1 MSVTAAKGFAAVGLA
16 AGIKPSGDPD
26 LALVRN
32 LGPDFA
38 AAAVFTSNRIKAAPV
53 VWSQQVIKDGSLQA
67 VILNSG
73 GANAC
78 TGPDGFAD
86 THSTAERL
94 ASELGVG
101 AIDIAVCSTGVIGHR
116 IPVDKITSAVPAL
129 VARATEDGGP
139 LAARAIMTTDTV
151 AKQSVQTRNGWTIGA
166 MAKGAGM
173 LAPGLATMLVV
184 ITTDAVVNAADLDAA
199 LRAATHV
206 TFDRVDSDGA
216 MSTNDTVLLL
226 SSGASGVEADPGE
239 FTEALTTV
247 CSDLARQLVAD
258 AEGATHD
265 IAITISGA
273 ASEEDAVVVG
283 RSIARNSLFKCAMF
297 GNDPYWGRVLAAL
310 GTTQATFDPDA
321 IDVSFNGVLMSS
333 KGFGVPDAEVDI
345 SANREIRVDVDLH
358 AGDHA
363 ATIWTNDLTYDYVKE
378 NAEYLS

>member
-1 MSVTAAKGFAAVGLA
+1 MSVTAAKGFAAAGLA
-16 AGIKPSGDPD
+16 AGIKSSGNPD

-32 LGPDFA
+32 LGPDFT

-53 VWSQQVIKDGSLQA
+53 LWSEQVIKDGRLQA

-94 ASELGVG
+94 ASTLGVG
-101 AIDIAVCSTGVIGHR
+101 SVDIAVCSTGVIGSR
-116 IPVDKITSAVPAL
+116 LPVDKITSAIPAL
-129 VARATEDGGP
+129 VEQASEDGGQR
-139 LAARAIMTTDTV
+139 AAEAIMTTDTRS
-151 AKQSVQTRNGWTIGA
+151 KQAVRSGDGWTIGA

-184 ITTDAVVNAADLDAA
+184 ITTDAVIDSGDLDAA
-199 LRAATHV
+199 LRKATRV

-216 MSTNDTVLLL
+216 MSTNDTVLVM
-226 SSGASGVEADPGE
+226 SSGASGVTADQQE
-239 FTEALTTV
+239 FTDRLTAV
-247 CSDLARQLVAD
+247 CADLAAQLVAD

-273 ASEEDAVVVG
+273 ASEQDAITVG
-283 RSIARNSLFKCAMF
+283 RSIARNNLFKCAMF

-310 GTTQATFDPDA
+310 GTTDATFEPDA
-321 IDVSFNGVLMSS
+321 IDVSFNGVLLSRN
-333 KGFGVPDAEVDI
+333 GYGVPDAAVDI
-345 SANREIRVDVDLH
+345 SAAREIRVDVDLH
-358 AGDHA
+358 AGEHT